1 MSTLPYFKFYTNDWL
16 VDTATLSPTAK
27 GCYIDILAHT
37 WSKKSFFRD
46 NDTEMAR
53 LLRLTKGQW
62 RKVKIELEQYFD
74 LKNGTFFNKRLAKE
88 LQESEEKREKNKLN
102 ASLGGIAKSLKRKE
116 TDIANGKRTLGKTMP
131 ILELESELELESKEI
146 YKENCFEEFWNQYPR
161 KVSKK
166 ASEKAYLKAIQKFTP
181 QEILH
186 GLMKYNFN
194 PDPKMIPHASTWLNG
209 ERWNDE
215 PTDYTIRTNETQNPI
230 SEAYKNIISRRETV
244 S

>member
-116 TDIANGKRTLGKTMP
+116 TAIANGKRTLGKGMP
-131 ILELESELELESKEI
+131 ILESELELESKEI
-146 YKENCFEEFWNQYPR
+146 YKEKCFEEFWNQYPR

-166 ASEKAYLKAIQKFTP
+166 ASEKAYLKAIQKFTH
-181 QEILH
+181 QEILN
-186 GLMKYNFN
+186 GLMKYTFN

-215 PTDYTIRTNETQNPI
+215 PTDYTTNSNQ
-230 SEAYKNIISRRETV
+230 SSHAAEAYRDFISRREAV